1 MIYALKTIIHV
12 FFRTFLYVFWV
23 FPILHTLGL
32 SKLLDALWKRLKLQ
46 INVKAMF
53 KKHLNGLIKL
63 QNFYWDS
70 ITSNIFVRSIQAF
83 YIGCDYCI
91 WNRKKLWRWGSSLED
106 RTNTYGFKLL
116 DFHNHLKWDNFCL
129 YQWKVESQLKM

>member
-1 MIYALKTIIHV
+1 MLLRQLFMF

-63 QNFYWDS
+63 QNFY
-70 ITSNIFVRSIQAF
+70 
-83 YIGCDYCI
+83 
-91 WNRKKLWRWGSSLED
+91 
-106 RTNTYGFKLL
+106 
-116 DFHNHLKWDNFCL
+116 
-129 YQWKVESQLKM
+129 